1 MTVYIDDAFGY
12 HGNKPLCKLVAD
24 SEREL
29 HDMADLLGLSAKM
42 FVGNNRIKHYVVPAI
57 IREKAILAGAI
68 PVTKGFIQQRFGPY
82 GMEKIT

>member
-24 SEREL
+24 AEREL

-57 IREKAILAGAI
+57 MREKAILVGAI
-68 PVTKGFIQQRFGPY
+68 PVTQRFIVERFGHY
-82 GMEKIT
+82 GVKK